1 MTNEKIKRMFDAC
14 YQAKRI
20 REMLPSLP
28 PGVMPSYIQYLD
40 VIRKLEGQG
49 TGVKVSDI
57 SDALNIPRPGVTR
70 TVKEME
76 KGGYLRK
83 DSSDTDGRITYL
95 TITDE
100 GRKLSRTYN
109 EQFFAQLTPLLAEIS
124 DGDADCTIH
133 TIEKLYQIMSERR
146 ISLEYR

>member
-20 REMLPSLP
+20 REMLPPLP

-57 SDALNIPRPGVTR
+57 SDALNLPRPGVTR

-76 KGGYLRK
+76 TGGYLQKKTSPDDR
-83 DSSDTDGRITYL
+83 RITYIS
-95 TITDE
+95 ITDA
-100 GRKLSRTYN
+100 GRALSQTYDA
-109 EQFFAQLTPLLAEIS
+109 EYFSALAPSLDTIS
-124 DGDADCTIH
+124 EEDARQMVQTME
-133 TIEKLYQIMSERR
+133 TFYQIMCKRR
-146 ISLEYR
+146 DSHEQ